1 MFFFFL
7 FKGNSNVN
15 VARLYVGTLVT
26 SLDMG
31 GVQISLL
38 RTTGQR
44 DWLELLDAETEA
56 FAWPG
61 RVTSFEKCPVEI
73 VENVHLNKD
82 VSYCSI

>member
-1 MFFFFL
+1 MMETDTFSEES
-7 FKGNSNVN
+7 GIS

-38 RTTGQR
+38 RTTGQP

-61 RVTSFEKCPVEI
+61 RVTSFQKCPVKIIETI
-73 VENVHLNKD
+73 NLDKEVCN
-82 VSYCSI
+82 